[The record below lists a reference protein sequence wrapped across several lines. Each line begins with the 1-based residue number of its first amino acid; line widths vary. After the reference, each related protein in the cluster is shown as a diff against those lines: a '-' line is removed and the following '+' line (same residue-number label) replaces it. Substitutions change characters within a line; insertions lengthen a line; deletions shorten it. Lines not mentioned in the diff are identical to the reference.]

1 MQTKLTLRLDDA
13 LIRKAKQFSS
23 KSGKSVSRLVE
34 DYFAAIGSGLDASGE
49 DLTPRVR
56 SLLGVLAGSHV
67 SETDYKRH
75 IEAKHR

>member
-1 MQTKLTLRLDDA
+1 
-13 LIRKAKQFSS
+13 
-23 KSGKSVSRLVE
+23 LVE